1 MNFLR
6 RTTNQRF
13 LLFPTLHSCILQEK
27 KKMSTGIFP
36 GVVRIST
43 AQSPAPPAPTL
54 CHSLETPSWANFSF
68 SLILLLGILGS
79 YLPQHYRIISRKSSE
94 GISSFFLLLGVTS
107 GTATF
112 LNILIL
118 SKDVLACCKY
128 IGGFNCFA
136 AGLGVAQV
144 GAQWVCFAVM

>member
-1 MNFLR
+1 
-6 RTTNQRF
+6 
-13 LLFPTLHSCILQEK
+13 
-27 KKMSTGIFP
+27 MSTVFGIFP
-36 GVVRIST
+36 GVERISSSGST
-43 AQSPAPPAPTL
+43 AQSPAPTL
-54 CHSLETPSWANFSF
+54 CHSLENPSWANFSF
-68 SLILLLGILGS
+68 SLVLLLGILGS

-107 GTATF
+107 GTAAF

-118 SKDVLACCKY
+118 SRDVLACCKY

-144 GAQWVCFAVM
+144 GTQWVCFAVM